1 MTTYTFVDQGA
12 TIGPLDFPRYPTR
25 SAARRLARFKTP
37 TAAGTNVFILTDD
50 SVTTRQPPH
59 QSDISRTLYGGHDV
73 PTDLTAAE
81 ITLLVNANMIVAV

>member
-25 SAARRLARFKTP
+25 SAARRLARF
-37 TAAGTNVFILTDD
+37 NTDD